1 MKKMRRGERSSGRL
15 SGEALGELLMNLGFV
30 EGFSDEDELTGAG
43 FVFHPQTIPEDS
55 EPIVDAVKDGAPRVA
70 FDGEEAFAPE
80 DLFIFG
86 EFLDKKLKFFYV
98 EGLGEFEGEG
108 LDIVMMPSLEFVEEL
123 WINGEF
129 LIDIES
135 VHVEEFLEIYLGV
148 VGAEDL
154 GTGVEFCEFLFEFL
168 EVGFVH

>member
-1 MKKMRRGERSSGRL
+1 MD
-15 SGEALGELLMNLGFV
+15 LGFV
-30 EGFSDEDELTGAG
+30 EGFSDEDELAG
-43 FVFHPQTIPEDS
+43 SGFPFDPEAIPEDS
-55 EPIVDAVKDGAPRVA
+55 EPIIDAVKDGAARVS

-86 EFLDKKLKFFYV
+86 EFLDKKLKFFYI
-98 EGLGEFEGEG
+98 EGLSEFEGEG
-108 LDIVMMPSLEFVEEL
+108 LDIVMMASLEFVEEF
-123 WINGEF
+123 WVDGEF

-168 EVGFVH
+168 EVGFVD

>member
-1 MKKMRRGERSSGRL
+1 MD
-15 SGEALGELLMNLGFV
+15 LGFV
-30 EGFSDEDELTGAG
+30 EGFSDEDELAG
-43 FVFHPQTIPEDS
+43 PGFPFDPEPIPEDG
-55 EPIVDAVKDGAPRVA
+55 EAIIDAVKDGATRVS
-70 FDGEEAFAPE
+70 FDGEEAFAAE

-86 EFLDKKLKFFYV
+86 EFLDKKLKFFYI

-108 LDIVMMPSLEFVEEL
+108 LDIVMMTSLEFVEEF
-123 WINGEF
+123 WVDGEL

-135 VHVEEFLEIYLGV
+135 VHVEEFLKIYLGV

-168 EVGFVH
+168 EVGLVD

>member
-1 MKKMRRGERSSGRL
+1 
-15 SGEALGELLMNLGFV
+15 MNLGFV
-30 EGFSDEDELTGAG
+30 EGFSDENEFAGAG
-43 FVFHPQTIPEDS
+43 FLFHPQTIPENS
-55 EPIVDAVKDGAPRVA
+55 EPVIDAVKDGAPRVP

-80 DLFIFG
+80 DLFILG

-98 EGLGEFEGEG
+98 EGLSEFEGER
-108 LDIVMMPSLEFVEEL
+108 LDIVMMPSLEFVEEF

-135 VHVEEFLEIYLGV
+135 VHVEELLEIYLGV

-154 GTGVEFCEFLFEFL
+154 GTGVEFGEFLFEFL